1 MVAQLFVSGLVL
13 GCMYGLIGLGYSL
26 IFKASGVMNLSQ
38 GDMLTL
44 GAFLGYTFYGIMKL
58 PFVISLILTVAI
70 MFAFGFFLQKGIISS
85 ILARGVGVTSV
96 MLATFAI
103 SYIIQNGAR
112 LIWGAVTLQ
121 FPSILPVSTV
131 TLFGKSYQA
140 EALLCVVVSVVAML
154 CIHLFLSKTKFGTA
168 MRAASSD
175 ALAARSLGI
184 DVALASGVTWGLSCG
199 VAALG
204 GMLVGPLYGVY
215 TTLGGTISS
224 KAFSGSVM
232 GGMGNM
238 YGAILG
244 GVILGLIET
253 FVSGYISSDLKDL
266 VAYAILLIFLFIK
279 PRGLLNSDAVDA

>member
-1 MVAQLFVSGLVL
+1 MVAQLLVSGLVL

-44 GAFLGYTFYGIMKL
+44 GAFLGYTFYGVMGI
-58 PFVISLILTVAI
+58 PFVFSLILTVAV
-70 MFAFGFFLQKGIISS
+70 MFLFGYFLQRGVIRS
-85 ILARGVGVTSV
+85 ILERGVNATSV

-121 FPSILPVSTV
+121 FPSILPVTTV
-131 TLFGKSYQA
+131 EIMGKFYQS
-140 EALLCVVVSVVAML
+140 EALLCVAVSVAAML
-154 CIHLFLSKTKFGTA
+154 CIHVFLAKTKFGIA
-168 MRAASSD
+168 MRAAAAD
-175 ALAARSLGI
+175 PLAAKTCGI
-184 DVALASGVTWGLSCG
+184 DVALTSGVTWGLSCG

-215 TTLGGTISS
+215 TTLGSVISN
-224 KAFSGSVM
+224 KGFAGAVM
-232 GGMGNM
+232 GGFGNM

-244 GVILGLIET
+244 GIILGIMET
-253 FVSGYISSDLKDL
+253 FVSGYISSNLKDL
-266 VAYAILLIFLFIK
+266 VAYAVLLIFLFIK
-279 PRGLLNSDAVDA
+279 PRGLLNSDAVDV